1 MNMRNVIIVN
11 KYTNE
16 KQWLRLLAVC
26 SVEERAKLVK

>member
-1 MNMRNVIIVN
+1 MNMSDVIIVN

-16 KQWLRLLAVC
+16 KQWLQLLVVW